1 MLFAPT
7 EAFHALSAKAL
18 AIARACGPSL
28 RLASFELGLA
38 WSVLLKAGLSP
49 SRAEARIVRFLGLSA
64 AVRFLGLVHVFTG
77 RTEMADHFLSRMY
90 WYTEGDD
97 DAVLAVEGLT
107 AEYFREGQKGDFGRQ
122 VGVAERAI
130 ELCQRL
136 AEPPKPRIYR
146 FMISKFFAMSRAR
159 RFIASYRAFRAA
171 VEYAKENNL
180 LGYSDFDVI
189 GYTRTWWWM
198 SGQFSVDTT
207 LRLIKTLTIVFR
219 LVDRGNETPLQAHLL
234 WAYGDSLWRAGRT
247 AEAAVVLEQ
256 SLQLYGK
263 FPRLFPPDARRVRR
277 VREALARAR
286 AGLLP

>member
-1 MLFAPT
+1 
-7 EAFHALSAKAL
+7 
-18 AIARACGPSL
+18 
-28 RLASFELGLA
+28 
-38 WSVLLKAGLSP
+38 
-49 SRAEARIVRFLGLSA
+49 
-64 AVRFLGLVHVFTG
+64 
-77 RTEMADHFLSRMY
+77 MY
-90 WYTEGDD
+90 WYTEGDE
-97 DAVLAVEGLT
+97 DASLALDALA
-107 AEYFREGQKGDFGRQ
+107 AEFVREGQKGDFGRQ
-122 VGVAERAI
+122 VGLAERAI

-171 VEYAKENNL
+171 VEYAQIPTGQPTITSLFAPGNIDTCAVVYQCDVHFCKKKAAVEYAKENDL

-198 SGQFSVDTT
+198 GGQFSMDTT

-219 LVDRGNETPLQAHLL
+219 LVDSGNETPLQAHLL
-234 WAYGDSLWRAGRT
+234 WAYGDSLWRAGRH
-247 AEAAVVLEQ
+247 AEAAAVLEQ

-277 VREALARAR
+277 VREALARAQS
-286 AGLLP
+286 GLLP